1 MDIFEIEGADGQV
14 YEIEA
19 PDQNSAITAF
29 QGSGLGAAPEPPAPT
44 AAPAGFTH
52 VGQFGDGDVFEREN
66 GQLAFKSPGRSTID
80 QDEIAE
86 IMAGA
91 SAPEGVGT
99 GEGLARAGFQ
109 GTTLGFGDEIVAAG
123 AAALDPLVNN
133 TPGTFSERFNARL
146 NQERDKKDEFRK
158 TNPKSAIAAEL
169 AGGLTTGLGA
179 GGAGLTLLRGGQT
192 LPAAIG
198 AGAVEGSIYGAIAG
212 AGTNNGNLQDRAKG
226 ALAGSATGAAVGG
239 ALPPA
244 IAAGKAVFKPV
255 GDILGTMF
263 GSADRQAMAR
273 VVNTMRESGKSTDEI
288 LEELKGLGDEGML
301 LDVLGAPGESLARG
315 TANVDPT
322 ARGALTDAVTKRMG
336 GQPVRVANKLFDA
349 AELPPGGGG
358 QTVTDLIKNM
368 RTGRRAETDRL
379 YQQAIDA
386 GFDIPNTPLQEVSRK
401 PMVAAAIKK
410 AEKNILNDFV
420 PGQESAS
427 KLAVLDEAKGILDDK
442 TSVTFRK
449 GAGRASRR
457 SGNLAREL
465 REAADKIV
473 PTYGGA
479 RKFAQDTTAKENA
492 VLLGAEGGK
501 PTIPLDYGR
510 RAAEIA
516 PENELLRAQGFALQA
531 GGDILNTRGTP
542 GAMDARFADP
552 AAREAIQQALGQR
565 AAPVQQQLANEQVFA
580 NTARAV
586 QGNSTTAQQTID
598 AARQSGITG
607 MLRQGGGAIREALT
621 RGQEQKVAPA
631 VAQLLLAKGVP
642 QRIIN
647 MANTDPQIEQALMRL
662 VASEMGEIGGAIATG
677 Q

>member
-29 QGSGLGAAPEPPAPT
+29 QGSGLGAAPETPAPA

-133 TPGTFSERFNARL
+133 TPGTFSERFDARL

-212 AGTNNGNLQDRAKG
+212 AGTNDGNLQDRAKG
-226 ALAGSATGAAVGG
+226 AIAGGATGAIAGG
-239 ALPPA
+239 LLPPV
-244 IAAGKAVFKPV
+244 IAAGKAAFKPV

-322 ARGALTDAVTKRMG
+322 ARGALTSAVEKRTA
-336 GQPVRVANKLFDA
+336 GQPDRLTSKLLEASGLDNARTVDELVEALRQSNAPSINRAYDA
-349 AELPPGGGG
+349 ARE
-358 QTVTDLIKNM
+358 
-368 RTGRRAETDRL
+368 
-379 YQQAIDA
+379 A
-386 GFDIPNTPLQEVSRK
+386 GFDIPNTPFKELNNAPLIQQALK
-401 PMVAAAIKK
+401 A
-410 AEKNILNDFV
+410 AEKNVKNRAVIE
-420 PGQESAS
+420 GQQAGS
-427 KLAVLDEAKGILDDK
+427 KLAVFDDAKKFLDDK
-442 TSVTFRK
+442 
-449 GAGRASRR
+449 ASKAFR
-457 SGNLAREL
+457 SGQNNAGGTASALARQL
-465 REAADKIV
+465 RETVDNNV
-473 PTYGGA
+473 PEYAGA
-479 RKFAQDTTAKENA
+479 RQLAQAGARSREA
-492 VLLGAEGGK
+492 IELGAEGAK
-501 PTIPLDYGR
+501 NNIPLDFSR
-510 RAAEIA
+510 RTVQVA
-516 PENELLRAQGFALQA
+516 PQDAQHLAQGFASGKINQIQNSRA
-531 GGDILNTRGTP
+531 TP
-542 GAMDARFADP
+542 GVADRLFGSPAQQDALRAS
-552 AAREAIQQALGQR
+552 LGQR

-662 VASEMGEIGGAIATG
+662 VASETGEIGGAIATG